1 MRLRLMSMKEIIKPI
16 IDASSGTT
24 ILIMPPDVK
33 QDNHFAGSTNVHFI
47 RKFDEFIW
55 IVVELLMLSS
65 QYYLT
70 RKKSEN
76 LTFLVSTINAFSKTN
91 RHLV

>member
-1 MRLRLMSMKEIIKPI
+1 MQIASRPFVHLRLMSTKEMIKPI

-33 QDNHFAGSTNVHFI
+33 QDNHFARSTNGSFI

-55 IVVELLMLSS
+55 IAVELYKTLDDAS
-65 QYYLT
+65 
-70 RKKSEN
+70 N
-76 LTFLVSTINAFSKTN
+76 STKAYQI
-91 RHLV
+91 